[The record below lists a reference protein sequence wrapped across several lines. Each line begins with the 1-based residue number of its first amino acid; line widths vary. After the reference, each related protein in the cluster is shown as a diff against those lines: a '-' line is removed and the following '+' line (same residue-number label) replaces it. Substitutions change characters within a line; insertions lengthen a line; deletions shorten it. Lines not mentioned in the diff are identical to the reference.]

1 MLSNRTIKFLAV
13 SMLIVIAVIA
23 TVSMIAPS
31 ANENTLIS
39 SQDTALAGDF
49 ESGSGTPLRQTD
61 PFDALTHPGPGR

>member
-23 TVSMIAPS
+23 TVSMVAPS
-31 ANENTLIS
+31 ANENTLNS
-39 SQDTALAGDF
+39 SQNTALAGDF
-49 ESGSGTPLRQTD
+49 ESGNGSPLRQPD